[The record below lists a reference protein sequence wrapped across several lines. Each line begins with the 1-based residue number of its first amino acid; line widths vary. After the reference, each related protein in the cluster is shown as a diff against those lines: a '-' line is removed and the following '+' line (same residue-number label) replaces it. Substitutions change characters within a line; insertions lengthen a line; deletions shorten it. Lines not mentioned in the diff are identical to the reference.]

1 MLYKN
6 MFLKNN
12 EVPIEQ
18 ILIKSKNFNEININ
32 FNTKKSNQIKIL
44 FNQDYAEIF
53 WEKFCLIESRL
64 KAELTAF
71 IAKSIDNLDSTH
83 PLKNKQENWLEFL
96 EYLVNSEQNKY
107 IDVFVHHLKQHLIY
121 NKSSTSFIWEDILY
135 FSWANLIDIFMFILS
150 SEKVD
155 LEDKILLIAGVE
167 PNLVE
172 NNIDNSNTF
181 VNKVIDYFHFLNKLR
196 KVIVNNYSILDFF
209 IKEKL

>member
-71 IAKSIDNLDSTH
+71 IAKSIDNL
-83 PLKNKQENWLEFL
+83 
-96 EYLVNSEQNKY
+96 V
-107 IDVFVHHLKQHLIY
+107 QH
-121 NKSSTSFIWEDILY
+121 IL
-135 FSWANLIDIFMFILS
+135 
-150 SEKVD
+150 
-155 LEDKILLIAGVE
+155 
-167 PNLVE
+167 
-172 NNIDNSNTF
+172 
-181 VNKVIDYFHFLNKLR
+181 
-196 KVIVNNYSILDFF
+196 
-209 IKEKL
+209 

>member
-172 NNIDNSNTF
+172 NNIDNSNAF
-181 VNKVIDYFHFLNKLR
+181 VNKVIDYFHFLSKLR